1 MEYKVEEL
9 SSVKRKVNV
18 QVPVEEVNAAIAA
31 TVALYRKDADIKGF
45 RKGKVPSSI
54 IEGRFKKQIYN
65 EATTDLINLHINEI
79 LSEMK
84 LAPLSRIDVD
94 AKELVKGQEFNY
106 SFSFEVAPEFE
117 LPEYKGLEVEEE
129 EVEVKKEEVE
139 AVIERLRERLAEFI
153 VIEEDRHPEAGDA
166 VVIDFEAFKDG
177 KPIEGVKA
185 QNFQMTLGEGNA
197 LPEFEE
203 IVMGLKP
210 GQSGEGEVVLPE
222 DFINKELAGQKV
234 LMKVH
239 LHTIKERKLPDIDD
253 ELAQK
258 AGGYESIE
266 KLREAIEKSYMAT
279 RKELTRSVA
288 QKKLLDELKAKVDFE
303 LPESL
308 VQSHVEQKIA
318 QLKDKLERQG
328 KNFESLGKTLEELQE
343 EFRPEAEE
351 IVKSQIFL
359 LAVAQKEGLTV
370 QPQELDVE
378 LQKIAYTT
386 GQDFAAL
393 KNFYEQNNLM
403 IALKDKVLA
412 DKAMN
417 LIYENARIKLVPPGS
432 DDEREEE
439 PSEESKSE
447 E

>member
-1 MEYKVEEL
+1 MDYKVEEL

-18 QVPVEEVNAAIAA
+18 QVPIEEVNAAIAA

-79 LSEMK
+79 LNEMK
-84 LAPLSRIDVD
+84 LVPLSRIDVD

-129 EVEVKKEEVE
+129 EVEVNKEEVE
-139 AVIERLRERLAEFI
+139 AVIQRLRERLAEFI
-153 VIEEDRHPEAGDA
+153 IVEEDRHPKEGDA
-166 VVIDFEAFKDG
+166 VVIDFEAYKDG
-177 KPIEGVKA
+177 EPIEGVKA
-185 QNFQMTLGEGNA
+185 ENFQMTLGEGGA

-210 GQSGEGEVVLPE
+210 GQSGEGEVQLPE

-234 LMKVH
+234 LMKVT
-239 LHTIKERKLPDIDD
+239 LHNIKEKKLPDIDD

-258 AGGYESIE
+258 AGGYDSIE
-266 KLREAIEKSYMAT
+266 KLREAIEKSYVAT
-279 RKELTRSVA
+279 RKELTKSVA

-303 LPESL
+303 LPESM
-308 VQSHVEQKIA
+308 VKSHIDQKIA
-318 QLKDKLERQG
+318 ELRDKLERQG
-328 KNFESLGKTLEELQE
+328 KSFDSLGKSMEELE
-343 EFRPEAEE
+343 KEFRPEAEE

-359 LAVAQKEGLTV
+359 LAVAQKEELTV
-370 QPQELDVE
+370 KPEELDAQ
-378 LQKIAYTT
+378 LQKIAYAT
-386 GQDFAAL
+386 GQDFATL

-412 DKAMN
+412 DKAME
-417 LIYENARIKLVPPGS
+417 LIYENAKIKLVPPVK
-432 DDEREEE
+432 DEEGEE
-439 PSEESKSE
+439 PSKESESE